1 MNNYTQSRKEEI
13 SNIVTKARELS
24 FEDVFSFAEE
34 VIKMNNKVTP
44 YKQIERYIMNESHRS
59 THYSYS
65 DFEKEIK
72 SLCEKNILPWIHL
85 DEQEK
90 VVPEK
95 NNKDLKYEDLRLFS
109 NGTRGGLPQI
119 IAELKKYD
127 KIYYDVKERKKYEEK
142 CLKKLKELDKYKV
155 DKEKWESN
163 GMVGEEPKRPIM
175 PTLRKIK
182 RYELL
187 FFCFV
192 FNCNVEQAE
201 LLLYKVCNQRG
212 FNFKN
217 PLDLLCYCGLNNKTN
232 KYGTFIKIRNA
243 FCRAEINP
251 KSVSENDT
259 MHIRSVAE
267 EKINAIDYENLNVEE
282 IVDIIV
288 NTMELSNKLY
298 GKIHSGQDV
307 INYYFGYTDID
318 GIRYGGHSKNPD
330 CLTYSSFSARR
341 EFFYLLG
348 LIDLLDERRNLSE
361 QIDEC
366 YERLKNTRK
375 QIKNESLTTAR
386 RENLK
391 KECEKYDERIK
402 SLFDISDKLT
412 EENVFEDFSSSYND
426 NDFVLDNFIEKGE
439 ELSATV
445 NSIPLYKLKAKG
457 KFGETALNKKII
469 KDFVSGSRTV
479 NKENLILA
487 YLFYF
492 CQTEDFL
499 EREKTDN
506 TVIDSFESGVNASL
520 KRAGFGDFYI
530 VNPYEAL
537 IMLSLFTIDPL
548 ETLAEI
554 TYMKNAKNNAFVIN
568 NDEKEYACVC

>member
-259 MHIRSVAE
+259 MHIRS
-267 EKINAIDYENLNVEE
+267 N
-282 IVDIIV
+282 
-288 NTMELSNKLY
+288 
-298 GKIHSGQDV
+298 
-307 INYYFGYTDID
+307 
-318 GIRYGGHSKNPD
+318 
-330 CLTYSSFSARR
+330 
-341 EFFYLLG
+341 
-348 LIDLLDERRNLSE
+348 
-361 QIDEC
+361 
-366 YERLKNTRK
+366 
-375 QIKNESLTTAR
+375 
-386 RENLK
+386 
-391 KECEKYDERIK
+391 
-402 SLFDISDKLT
+402 
-412 EENVFEDFSSSYND
+412 
-426 NDFVLDNFIEKGE
+426 
-439 ELSATV
+439 
-445 NSIPLYKLKAKG
+445 
-457 KFGETALNKKII
+457 
-469 KDFVSGSRTV
+469 
-479 NKENLILA
+479 
-487 YLFYF
+487 
-492 CQTEDFL
+492 
-499 EREKTDN
+499 
-506 TVIDSFESGVNASL
+506 
-520 KRAGFGDFYI
+520 
-530 VNPYEAL
+530 
-537 IMLSLFTIDPL
+537 
-548 ETLAEI
+548 
-554 TYMKNAKNNAFVIN
+554 
-568 NDEKEYACVC
+568 